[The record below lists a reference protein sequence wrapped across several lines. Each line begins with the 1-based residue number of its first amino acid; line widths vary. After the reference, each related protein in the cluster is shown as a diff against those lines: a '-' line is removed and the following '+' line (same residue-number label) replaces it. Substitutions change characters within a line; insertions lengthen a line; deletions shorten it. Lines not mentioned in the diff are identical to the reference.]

1 MILVKDAK
9 YIHLLLIVP
18 TGVRFYPKRAPDS
31 DDIQSRALRIAIPHF
46 G

>member
-1 MILVKDAK
+1 MISVNDAK
-9 YIHLLLIVP
+9 YIHLLSIFP
-18 TGVRFYPKRAPDS
+18 IGVRFYTKRAPDS